1 MVRFK
6 RVEMLKM
13 RWIFILISLIM
24 GLSVNAQEGIIR
36 PDLSQIRDSAIW
48 TLQNR
53 ELISDNAAVH
63 LNFKEGDGIL
73 WLNQMDFEN
82 GSIELDIKG
91 KDERGRSFVGLA
103 FHGLNEIEYDVVY
116 FRPFNFKSP
125 ERKGHSVQYIS
136 HPLYTWSKLRKEFP
150 EKYEN
155 PVSPVPD
162 PDDWFHVRIE
172 IDYPQVKVY
181 VNESKEESLNVT
193 QLSKRKTGW
202 IGFWVGFNSEGY
214 FKNLKISPR

>member
-1 MVRFK
+1 MH
-6 RVEMLKM
+6 RVLLLN
-13 RWIFILISLIM
+13 FFLIGFLT
-24 GLSVNAQEGIIR
+24 NAQNISIT
-36 PDLSQIRDSAIW
+36 PDLSQIKDSTIW
-48 TLQNR
+48 SLHNR
-53 ELISDNAAVH
+53 ELIKGKVVH
-63 LNFKEGDGIL
+63 LSAQEGDGIL
-73 WLNQMDFEN
+73 WLNQLVFQN

-91 KDERGRSFVGLA
+91 KDEIGKSFVGLA
-103 FHGLNEIEYDVVY
+103 FHGLSETDYDVVY

-136 HPLYTWSKLRKEFP
+136 HPLHTWSKLRKDFP

-155 PVSPVPD
+155 PVVPVPD

-181 VNESKEESLNVT
+181 INENNEESLNIT
-193 QLSKRKTGW
+193 QLSNRKTGW